1 MLSRTALKSP
11 NARVSLGRAFATEL
25 ATSTSKAVSELPSQ
39 SRLKKP
45 RTVIATSVILNRSP
59 ILTRTPTL
67 FEQAFYAYQARI
79 RRALHNPFPY
89 DFYFKQGSLLET
101 RFNMEERKR
110 ERQAFGPNFV
120 SDDVVDPE
128 KAAADKAAVEQ
139 LALQEGEGE
148 ELMPRKHAAD
158 LSDDF
163 KSLDRRGK
171 RNLYLLLQ
179 VEEDGNS
186 VWRFPEGG
194 IEQADFLHQ
203 AAQKD
208 LHAECGSHMDTWIVG
223 RCPIGVYKRSPKSTA
238 EPEQTVFFFK
248 GQIMA
253 GQAQT
258 HGESVK
264 DFAWLTKE
272 EIEKHVEKDYW
283 DGVKDILSDY

>member
-1 MLSRTALKSP
+1 M
-11 NARVSLGRAFATEL
+11 
-25 ATSTSKAVSELPSQ
+25 
-39 SRLKKP
+39 
-45 RTVIATSVILNRSP
+45 
-59 ILTRTPTL
+59 

-120 SDDVVDPE
+120 SEDVVDPE

-148 ELMPRKHAAD
+148 ELMPRKHVAD

-179 VEEDGNS
+179 VEEDGNFL
-186 VWRFPEGG
+186 WRFPEGG
-194 IEQADFLHQ
+194 IEHGDFLHQVSLLPTRARVKIRRRPQ

-238 EPEQTVFFFK
+238 ESEVWVPL
-248 GQIMA
+248 A
-253 GQAQT
+253 N
-258 HGESVK
+258 SVCV
-264 DFAWLTKE
+264 D
-272 EIEKHVEKDYW
+272 
-283 DGVKDILSDY
+283 